1 MVGNCFRMRLGEKQ
15 AGNVVR
21 MLRVDCGAKNLYLV
35 RFSSHC
41 TTLSRG
47 QLGFLFNL
55 FFSVALMPAW
65 AESHLRERKELAVAQ
80 TIGALIAVKL
90 SIHNPW
96 RGRCIDKHKH
106 GLLVPKMCIQ
116 ETAPMVACLSKANS
130 ILAFRPNNRK

>member
-1 MVGNCFRMRLGEKQ
+1 
-15 AGNVVR
+15 
-21 MLRVDCGAKNLYLV
+21 MLRVDCGAKKSIFSEVFLTLHKFAQRAARFPFQLV
-35 RFSSHC
+35 
-41 TTLSRG
+41 
-47 QLGFLFNL
+47 FL
-55 FFSVALMPAW
+55 VEPAALMPAW

-130 ILAFRPNNRK
+130 ISSFQTK